1 MTKANARK
9 GKKKNSNRQGN
20 ARKFAPIALI
30 LASLFSSV
38 SNYDVLEF
46 VSDDNMIHAI
56 LRSRTEYGICP
67 HCGMPS
73 CAHHG
78 FTKKEVHCLP
88 SGSGSVSL
96 TLLQHRYLCSN
107 EGCIHSTFTETSE
120 DVTRYGRRTNA
131 CDMVI
136 CSHVMDL
143 SSRAA
148 SRLLSEMGV
157 SVSANTCTACL
168 HRMFGGR
175 EPDRSAIEVVGIDDF
190 AVLKGHRYYT
200 VIVDQDT
207 HNPLEFVPSRDAE
220 EVARRLL
227 LYPNLRYVTRDRGR
241 CYIAAIRELNRLIAR
256 QNGETGGH
264 RPFVEDIADKFHIME
279 NLSAAVFPELAKEY
293 EDFVQK
299 AAGQRADS
307 WHPGGDDS
315 WMLDAIYGYAT
326 YLADKRSLDRQAE
339 WKRVMKMYVRQGS
352 SIPEIATETGMKSQK
367 VKRYIE
373 SDYESLMGEEQR
385 YIFRNAVT
393 ISREMRWAGAFAA
406 EKLAMRLPEG
416 KEHAGLLKA
425 LEQYMIRKLDGMRR
439 KHLRRCSS
447 AEYVKEQQRMLWRA
461 LFRSDF
467 EVKSEAL
474 ADFLQKEHVQTA
486 RYLCQT
492 FRDMLAGEN
501 EYELYRWIDT
511 ACMLGSKSVRTFAEG
526 IRNDYAAIKRAI
538 GHQYNNGLL
547 EGTVCKIKAIKR
559 IMYGR
564 ASFKLLEIK
573 CTKSVVGN
581 G

>member
-1 MTKANARK
+1 
-9 GKKKNSNRQGN
+9 
-20 ARKFAPIALI
+20 
-30 LASLFSSV
+30 
-38 SNYDVLEF
+38 
-46 VSDDNMIHAI
+46 
-56 LRSRTEYGICP
+56 
-67 HCGMPS
+67 
-73 CAHHG
+73 
-78 FTKKEVHCLP
+78 
-88 SGSGSVSL
+88 
-96 TLLQHRYLCSN
+96 
-107 EGCIHSTFTETSE
+107 
-120 DVTRYGRRTNA
+120 
-131 CDMVI
+131 MVI

-157 SVSANTCTACL
+157 SVCANTCTACL

-279 NLSAAVFPELAKEY
+279 NLSAAVFPELAKQY

-326 YLADKRSLDRQAE
+326 SLADKRSLDRQAE

-467 EVKSEAL
+467 EVKSEVL

-492 FRDMLAGEN
+492 FRNMLAGEN
-501 EYELYRWIDT
+501 KYELYRWIDT
-511 ACMLGSKSVRTFAEG
+511 ACMLGSKSIRTFAEG
-526 IRNDYAAIKRAI
+526 VRNDYAAIKRAI